1 MKSAHSLLRT
11 RVSANG
17 MDYKGY
23 NIGVHEFGHN
33 VEQTISLHD
42 VPNYFLHGVP
52 NTAFTEALAFT
63 FQGKDLELLGIPSE
77 DSLTEALNTLDLFW
91 GCYEIMGVSLVDIK
105 VWQWMYSHPQA
116 NANELK
122 DAVIQ
127 IAKDV
132 WNQYYAP
139 VFGIKD
145 TPILAIYSHMI
156 DAPLY
161 LSAYPIGHIIDFQ
174 LENYL
179 KGKDLAQE
187 IDRIFAIGR
196 LTPDPWMQKAVGEKI
211 SVQPLI
217 TATGEAVVK
226 VKEGEKAK
234 KRNKK

>member
-1 MKSAHSLLRT
+1 
-11 RVSANG
+11 
-17 MDYKGY
+17 
-23 NIGVHEFGHN
+23 
-33 VEQTISLHD
+33 
-42 VPNYFLHGVP
+42 
-52 NTAFTEALAFT
+52 
-63 FQGKDLELLGIPSE
+63 
-77 DSLTEALNTLDLFW
+77 
-91 GCYEIMGVSLVDIK
+91 
-105 VWQWMYSHPQA
+105 MYSHPQA

-196 LTPDPWMQKAVGEKI
+196 LTPDLWMQKAVGEKI